1 MTYLCLNILKIDSNR
16 KTMVTN
22 FLKRLKIERSV
33 AEISKIRIRK
43 ASVSANFCD
52 VNPTIA

>member
-1 MTYLCLNILKIDSNR
+1 
-16 KTMVTN
+16 MVTN
-22 FLKRLKIERSV
+22 LLKRLQIERSV

-43 ASVSANFCD
+43 ASVSSNFCD

>member
-1 MTYLCLNILKIDSNR
+1 ML
-16 KTMVTN
+16 TN
-22 FLKRLKIERSV
+22 FLKRLQIERSV

-52 VNPTIA
+52 VNPTIAYKVKNYA